1 VDVSTLEDYKSFK
14 RIDNEG
20 KYLFDF
26 VTISIWN
33 ARKQLVDWLSP
44 HFNEKD
50 ELVDLFYP
58 KFPKI
63 ITMPR
68 QGWEPQ
74 GHLESAADAWLVRS

>member
-1 VDVSTLEDYKSFK
+1 MATVAYARVSTSDQDLTVQRQQLEAAGYDKLFEEKVSGSK
-14 RIDNEG
+14 CDNRPQ
-20 KYLFDF
+20 F
-26 VTISIWN
+26 
-33 ARKQLVDWLSP
+33 Q
-44 HFNEKD
+44 
-50 ELVDLFYP
+50 P